1 MGPVIFLRQLW
12 RDLWTQKLRSSLT
25 IFGIVWGTAA
35 VALLLAF
42 GNGMHAQQMKSFAG
56 LGEYIVITWPSQ
68 TSLPYAGLPKGRRL
82 RLTEDDM
89 QLLRSKVRDLAG
101 VSGEWSDGLLLNFGE
116 KRWRT
121 DVSGVSPEF
130 GNLRNIIA
138 AAGGRFINELDELQN
153 RRSIFLG
160 DKLAGDIFG
169 TTDPIGKLVLL
180 GGSPFQVVG
189 VLKTKAQDSS
199 YSGRDNEKAFVPAS
213 TFRALTGQ
221 RYVGNFIFKATNN
234 SLTEKVKRDV
244 IGTLAQKYRFDPAD
258 TQVLGMWDTTEM
270 FTFFNNFML
279 GFKSFLG
286 GIGVLTLIVGG
297 IGVSNIMHVA
307 VEERSKEIGIK
318 MALGAKPRS
327 ILSQFLAET
336 LIITAIGG
344 VLGLGLAWSI
354 CKVVGLLPIT
364 EFVGTPSLSPGLT
377 LSAIVLL
384 GFIGLVAGWFPA
396 REAARLDPVVAMKL

>member
-1 MGPVIFLRQLW
+1 MGPVIFIKQLL
-12 RDLWTQKLRSSLT
+12 RDLWSQKLRSSLT

-42 GNGMHAQQMKSFAG
+42 GNGMQAQQMKSFAG

-68 TSLPYAGLPKGRRL
+68 TSLPFAGLPKGRRL

-89 QLLRSKVRDLAG
+89 QLLRSKVHDLGG
-101 VSGEWSDGLLLNFGE
+101 VSGEWSDGLLLNYGD

-130 GNLRNIIA
+130 GGLRNIIA
-138 AAGGRFINELDELQN
+138 AAGGRFINELDELHS

-160 DKLAGDIFG
+160 DKLAGDVFG
-169 TTDPIGKLVLL
+169 TDDPIGKVVLL

-189 VLKTKAQDSS
+189 VMKPKSQDSS

-213 TFRALTGQ
+213 TFRALTGY
-221 RYVGNFIFKATNN
+221 RYVGNFIFKATSN

-244 IGTLAQKYRFDPAD
+244 IGTLAQKHHFDPAD
-258 TQVLGMWDTTEM
+258 TQALGMWDTTEM

-286 GIGVLTLIVGG
+286 GIGALTLIVGG

-318 MALGAKPRS
+318 MALGAKPTS
-327 ILSQFLAET
+327 ILTQFLGET
-336 LIITAIGG
+336 MIITAIGG
-344 VLGLGLAWSI
+344 VLGLCLAWSI
-354 CKVVGLLPIT
+354 CKLVGLLPIT
-364 EFVGTPSLSPGLT
+364 EFVGTPTLSPGLT
-377 LSAIVLL
+377 LLAVVLL
-384 GFIGLVAGWFPA
+384 GLIGLAAGWFPA